1 MNGMWIA
8 TLSIGIGMGIV
19 APMLLIARG
28 LRSQKRIATALAGG
42 RQLAC
47 RVASV
52 ERTSRTINNDPVCR
66 LQLHSMQEPG
76 RSWVVTQTI
85 PLEALSRVQPDSI
98 VALRVD
104 ATETIAVIDFDLR
117 PLDAGVV
124 PQPDAH

>member
-1 MNGMWIA
+1 MNGMWIL

-19 APMLLIARG
+19 APTLLVMRG
-28 LRSQKRIATALAGG
+28 LRSQKRIAKALADG

-66 LQLHSMQEPG
+66 LQLHTLQAPE
-76 RSWVVTQTI
+76 RSWTVTQAI
-85 PLEALSRVQPDSI
+85 PLEVLSRAQPDAI

-104 ATETIAVIDFDLR
+104 PTETIAVIDFDVRL
-117 PLDAGVV
+117 PNPDAGR
-124 PQPDAH
+124 QPDAR